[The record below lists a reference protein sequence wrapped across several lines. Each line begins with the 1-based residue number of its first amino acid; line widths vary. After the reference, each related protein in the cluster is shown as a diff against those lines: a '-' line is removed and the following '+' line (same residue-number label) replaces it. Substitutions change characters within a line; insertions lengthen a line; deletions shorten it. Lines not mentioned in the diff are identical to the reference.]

1 MPQIVAEIDHFERL
15 SVTRASGAV
24 ATNAPAKSVTVTYWW
39 SVVHVCAG
47 EVVHPADGRR
57 QEQASEQEFAMRRI
71 VFVTLFLRLYNV
83 DTRLT
88 CGVEVFTSNV
98 MEVIVKLDCPD
109 LLVKHQKC
117 CMAHGKCYKKGKPW
131 KRCDR
136 MYCRCVFRIAGR
148 AGGTCQVGL
157 R

>member
-1 MPQIVAEIDHFERL
+1 
-15 SVTRASGAV
+15 
-24 ATNAPAKSVTVTYWW
+24 
-39 SVVHVCAG
+39 
-47 EVVHPADGRR
+47 
-57 QEQASEQEFAMRRI
+57 MRRI

-148 AGGTCQVGL
+148 AGGTCQVIGESFCTLVSTTGRFFYTFIDDGL
-157 R
+157 